1 MTTTTTTSWTEESTS
16 RFAQLGDL
24 RVHYNDAGEGPPVV
38 LLHGAGPGATSWSNF
53 RGNVPDLAPRHR
65 LLLVDQ
71 PGFGKSDKPV
81 VNEAM
86 FTFFARTVRELLD
99 SLGIEKASFI
109 GNSLGGGTTLKFALD
124 YPDRADK
131 LVCMA
136 PGGGALPVLA
146 PWDVGTKVGGLLA
159 DFFAG
164 PSKEKMLAFFDQM
177 LYDKSFVTDELLEE
191 RLAAATAPGMVEGM
205 MRLFLGDGSG
215 QRSFDPKEME
225 LWRDIHEIQHE
236 TLLIWG
242 RDDQILPLDGSFF
255 MLKRMQNARLHVLPR
270 CGHWAQVEHRDEFD
284 RVVLDFL
291 GAGAA

>member
-1 MTTTTTTSWTEESTS
+1 MSTTTQDWTEESTS

-24 RVHYNDAGEGPPVV
+24 RLHYNDAGDGPPVV

-53 RGNVPDLAPRHR
+53 RGNVPDLAARHR

-81 VNEAM
+81 IKEAR
-86 FTFFARTVRELLD
+86 FTFFARAVRDLLD
-99 SLGIEKASFI
+99 QLGIEEASFI

-124 YPDRADK
+124 YPERADK

-159 DFFAG
+159 DFFG
-164 PSKEKMLAFFDQM
+164 SPSKEKMLAFFDQM

-191 RLAAATAPGMVEGM
+191 RFQAATAPGMVEGM
-205 MRLFLGDGSG
+205 MRLFLGDGSAPT
-215 QRSFDPKEME
+215 FDPKEME

-255 MLKRMQNARLHVLPR
+255 MIKRMSNARLHVLPR
-270 CGHWAQVEHRDEFD
+270 CGHWAQVEHRDEFN
-284 RVVLDFL
+284 RVTLDFL
-291 GAGAA
+291 GGGAA

>member
-1 MTTTTTTSWTEESTS
+1 VSTATDSVWTEESTS

-53 RGNVPDLAPRHR
+53 RGNVPELAARHR

-71 PGFGKSDKPV
+71 PGFGKSDKPA
-81 VNEAM
+81 VNEPM
-86 FTFFARTVRELLD
+86 FTFFARAVRDLLD
-99 SLGIEKASFI
+99 ELDIERASFI

-124 YPDRADK
+124 FPDRADK
-131 LVCMA
+131 LICMA
-136 PGGGALPVLA
+136 PGGGAMPVLA

-159 DFFAG
+159 DFFGA

-191 RLAAATAPGMVEGM
+191 RFQAATAPGMVEGM
-205 MRLFLGDGSG
+205 MRLFLGDGSP
-215 QRSFDPKEME
+215 RAFDPKEME

-255 MLKRMQNARLHVLPR
+255 MLKRMSNARLHVLPR
-270 CGHWAQVEHRDEFD
+270 CGHWAQVEHSDEFN
-284 RVVLDFL
+284 RVTLDFL
-291 GAGAA
+291 GAAS